1 MKEITINQNKYQIIQ
16 LPQEEKHLPWCPV
29 FVPHNVGGFCW
40 ATAFAAPGV
49 ATKVSEPQFPV
60 AAVGPVSSK
69 SVKSSLIWQI
79 SKVKKIMIILALI
92 LF

>member
-1 MKEITINQNKYQIIQ
+1 MQK
-16 LPQEEKHLPWCPV
+16 EEKHLPWCPV

-49 ATKVSEPQFPV
+49 ATRVSEPQFPV

-69 SVKSSLIWQI
+69 SVKSSRIWHI
-79 SKVKKIMIILALI
+79 SKMKKIMIILAFI
-92 LF
+92 LFWVKFDD

>member
-1 MKEITINQNKYQIIQ
+1 M
-16 LPQEEKHLPWCPV
+16 

-79 SKVKKIMIILALI
+79 SGMKKVLIKIALN